1 MKTLFSFFSHENR
14 VRGIFEQRLINSKDI
29 CLARAKG
36 TSLSLSLS
44 SFDLVIKLLSLDT
57 CFCRVIIIKS
67 VRQKWKLITIFR
79 GLF

>member
-44 SFDLVIKLLSLDT
+44 SFDLARYKTFVARHMLLP
-57 CFCRVIIIKS
+57 RYYY
-67 VRQKWKLITIFR
+67 
-79 GLF
+79 